1 MSSFLDLAT
10 VDFLLGQADAMSSWS
25 KLGLLLCMA
34 AVAVACYYVA
44 KRIAE
49 RGQRPEAVVQW
60 TLGLGL
66 VSLTALVTYWTGW
79 IIALWPLWV
88 VVGMG
93 VIAYVLAGYLQE
105 FVGVR
110 QASWRFAFALAVAAA
125 SALLVPHDAPVR
137 AAGAD
142 VPVTSSEE
150 EEATEEEAAGEEA
163 AEEEA
168 TGEEAAG
175 SQLTYAQYA
184 SVVTMAVLLLA
195 FCVPYLFSK
204 VLGERLR
211 APEYVW
217 RATFIL
223 FTIFVAAFVVW
234 EKEDE
239 FGVGWPP
246 KYGVDLQGGVNLI
259 YEFEVDSDGQ
269 DAGSG
274 RGMSR
279 TEIQKTL
286 VQQLSRRINPSGT
299 SDIVVRPYGTAQ
311 VEIIVP
317 EVNQDEVEAIKKLI
331 TTAGALEFRIVANP
345 HKHGLLLGYAAKTD
359 RENQLE
365 DIVYDPDATGEERME
380 LGRWVRVAREGSD
393 VEGERGAFKYNPV
406 NDTIRTIESDPKY
419 WKNSPTGKTR
429 ILTLPPEVLGSATPE
444 QDLADYL
451 VQEKIRDIEVL
462 VYTGSDD
469 PLVTG
474 EGLGMVSAGYENLDP
489 IVNFNLKA
497 GQASSRFST
506 LTYRNK
512 PKVEEDEYNKLGIL
526 LDGELLS
533 APRIQSQI
541 NGRGQITGRFTQEE
555 VDFLVEILR
564 AGKLSTVL
572 QKEPIS
578 ENMMGAELGQSTIN
592 KGKQAIVGSLICVLV
607 FVAIYYQFAGIVACL
622 ALVLNL
628 LLVVA
633 FMIMIKAAFTLPG
646 MAGLILTVGMS
657 VDANVL
663 IFERIREE
671 LARGARLRMA
681 IRNGFSRATTTI
693 VDANLTTLITAIV
706 LYVIGTDQIRGFA
719 VTLILGILMSMYTAI
734 FCSRVVFE
742 LAERG
747 RRLTKLRML
756 RIVGET
762 KIDFVGKRMMAMVLS
777 IVIIGAGLVG
787 VAMRGKD
794 IFDIDFLGG
803 TALTLQLNKPLD
815 ADQMGDKCAIAF
827 KEEKDGKTY
836 HFTLNSLK
844 LKDVQDNTVWK
855 LVTNVPIAK
864 DLQDKVVKAFAEDL
878 LSYSVTVG
886 NWSSAKPSSPD
897 KSESGL
903 PLPPG
908 AGLEPGKG
916 DLGPPGGASLRR
928 ASRLA
933 GPFFVSVS
941 VDDDE
946 PGKPAPDDDKA
957 AADKAAAD
965 KAAADATPQEPAAK
979 IPADPSGIGVGT
991 TEGSAVVGRKSATVV
1006 LRFGQAGKQDSD
1018 SVGQAIAGASLLD
1031 KIKVAAGNLEEP
1043 IKLNDSDIDLKP
1055 LDDDHDPIPEWTI
1068 ENSLRYQKWQVTL
1081 MQDQSV
1087 AERVIAK
1094 LETELSSTPIFHSSN
1109 TIGGKVAGDTQRLA
1123 IFAMLTSLL
1132 GIIGYIWIRFQRVV
1146 YGLAAVVALVH
1157 DVLVTLGAIAL
1168 SAYAASSL
1176 GFLQIEAFSIS
1187 LPVVAAFLTIVGYSL
1202 NDTIVVFDRIREVRG
1217 KSPDLTSTMINQSI
1231 NETLSRTV
1239 LTSLTTLVV
1248 VVILFFFGGQGIHG
1262 FAFSLVIGVI
1272 VGTYSSIFVAS
1283 PVLLWLS
1290 KARS

>member
-1 MSSFLDLAT
+1 MSSFLDLAN

-34 AVAVACYYVA
+34 AVAVACYFVA

-79 IIALWPLWV
+79 IVALWPLWAV
-88 VVGMG
+88 VAAG
-93 VIAYVLAGYLQE
+93 VLAYVLAYTLQE
-105 FVGVR
+105 IVGVR

-125 SALLVPHDAPVR
+125 SALLVPHDAFQE
-137 AAGAD
+137 AAGLDASA
-142 VPVTSSEE
+142 TSSEE
-150 EEATEEEAAGEEA
+150 TTEEEA

-168 TGEEAAG
+168 AEEAG
-175 SQLTYAQYA
+175 GQLTAAQYA
-184 SVVTMAVLLLA
+184 SVVTVSVLLLA
-195 FCVPYLFSK
+195 FCLPYLLAK

-223 FTIFVAAFVVW
+223 FTVFLAAFIVW
-234 EKEDE
+234 DKPDE

-259 YEFEVDSDGQ
+259 YEFEVDADEGG
-269 DAGSG
+269 AASG

-279 TEIQKTL
+279 SDIQKTL

-317 EVNQDEVEAIKKLI
+317 EVNQDEVEVIKKLI
-331 TTAGALEFRIVANP
+331 TTAGALEFRIVANQ
-345 HKHGLLLGYAAKTD
+345 HKHTLLFSSFAQADSNKQGD
-359 RENQLE
+359 S
-365 DIVYDPDATGEERME
+365 VYDPEAIGEDRVEI
-380 LGRWVRVAREGSD
+380 GRWVRVAREGSD
-393 VEGERGAFKYNPV
+393 VEGERGAFKYNPLG
-406 NDTIRTIESDPKY
+406 DLIRNIDNRE
-419 WKNSPTGKTR
+419 
-429 ILTLPPEVLGSATPE
+429 ILT
-444 QDLADYL
+444 DLVSTSEDQLAAEL
-451 VQEKIRDIEVL
+451 ESKGIRDIEVL

-497 GQASSRFST
+497 GQASSKFST

-512 PKVEEDEYNKLGIL
+512 PNVEEDEFNKLGIL

-572 QKEPIS
+572 QEEPIS
-578 ENMMGAELGQSTIN
+578 ENTMGAELGQSTIN
-592 KGKQAIVGSLICVLV
+592 KGKQAIVGSLICVLI
-607 FVAIYYQFAGIVACL
+607 FVAVYYQFAGIVACL

-747 RRLTKLRML
+747 RRLTKLRMM

-762 KIDFVGKRMMAMVLS
+762 KIDFVGKRMIAMVLS
-777 IVIIGAGLVG
+777 IVIIGAGLTG

-803 TALTLQLNKPLD
+803 TALTLQLNKALD
-815 ADQMGDKCAIAF
+815 ADQMDEKCAIAF
-827 KEEKDGKTY
+827 KKDGSENSY
-836 HFTLNSLK
+836 GFTLNSLK
-844 LKDVQDNTVWK
+844 LKGTDDNTVWK
-855 LVTNVPIAK
+855 IVTDVPKSK
-864 DLQDKVVKAFAEDL
+864 DLQDKVIEAFEGDL

-886 NWSSAKPSSPD
+886 NWQVAEPSDSPAV
-897 KSESGL
+897 
-903 PLPPG
+903 P
-908 AGLEPGKG
+908 APGKL
-916 DLGPPGGASLRR
+916 DSGPPGGANLRES
-928 ASRLA
+928 SRPA

-941 VDDDE
+941 GDDDE
-946 PGKPAPDDDKA
+946 SSKSVAADDKAADDKAADDKAADDKAADDKAADDKA
-957 AADKAAAD
+957 AAPQEPVTVTPGDTPGVG
-965 KAAADATPQEPAAK
+965 ADAT
-979 IPADPSGIGVGT
+979 
-991 TEGSAVVGRKSATVV
+991 EGSVVGVRESATVKLV
-1006 LRFGQAGKQDSD
+1006 FGEAGKKDTD
-1018 SVGQAIAGASLLD
+1018 SVGQKINGASLLD
-1031 KIKVAAGNLEEP
+1031 KVKEAAANLDEPVA
-1043 IKLNDSDIDLKP
+1043 LNDADIALKP
-1055 LDDDHDPIPEWTI
+1055 LDKDRDPKWTI
-1068 ENSLRYQKWQVTL
+1068 ENGARYQEWQVTL
-1081 MQDQSV
+1081 MTDQAV
-1087 AERVIAK
+1087 AESVIVK
-1094 LETELSSTPIFHSSN
+1094 LKTELSSTPIFHSSN

-1176 GFLQIEAFSIS
+1176 GFLQVESFSIS

-1217 KSPDLTSTMINQSI
+1217 KSPDLTSGMINQSI

-1239 LTSLTTLVV
+1239 LTSLTTLIVV
-1248 VVILFFFGGQGIHG
+1248 LILFFFGGQGIHG

>member
-1 MSSFLDLAT
+1 MSSFLDLAN
-10 VDFLLGQADAMSSWS
+10 VNFLLGEEDAMSSWS

-34 AVAVACYYVA
+34 AVAVACYFVA

-79 IIALWPLWV
+79 IVALWPLWAV
-88 VVGMG
+88 VAAG
-93 VIAYVLAGYLQE
+93 VLAYVLAYKLQE
-105 FVGVR
+105 IVGVR

-125 SALLVPHDAPVR
+125 SALLVPHEAFKKAAELDASV
-137 AAGAD
+137 A
-142 VPVTSSEE
+142 SSEETAE
-150 EEATEEEAAGEEA
+150 EEATEEESAEEA
-163 AEEEA
+163 GEEEA
-168 TGEEAAG
+168 TEEESAEEAG
-175 SQLTYAQYA
+175 GQLTAAQYA
-184 SVVTMAVLLLA
+184 SVVTVAVLLLA
-195 FCVPYLFSK
+195 FCLPYLLAK

-223 FTIFVAAFVVW
+223 FTVFLAAFIVW
-234 EKEDE
+234 DKPDE

-259 YEFEVDSDGQ
+259 YEFEVDADEGG
-269 DAGSG
+269 AASG

-279 TEIQKTL
+279 SDIQKTL

-317 EVNQDEVEAIKKLI
+317 EVNQDEVEVIKKLI
-331 TTAGALEFRIVANP
+331 TTAGALEFRIVANQ
-345 HKHGLLLGYAAKTD
+345 HKHALLFSSFAQADSNKQGD
-359 RENQLE
+359 S
-365 DIVYDPDATGEERME
+365 VYDPEATGEDREE

-393 VEGERGAFKYNPV
+393 VEGERGAFKYNPIG
-406 NDTIRTIESDPKY
+406 DLIRDIDNREILDDLVSTSEDQLAAELESR
-419 WKNSPTGKTR
+419 G
-429 ILTLPPEVLGSATPE
+429 
-444 QDLADYL
+444 
-451 VQEKIRDIEVL
+451 IRDIEVL

-497 GQASSRFST
+497 GQASSKFST

-512 PKVEEDEYNKLGIL
+512 PNVEEDEFNKLGIL

-572 QKEPIS
+572 QEEPIS
-578 ENMMGAELGQSTIN
+578 ENTMGAELGQSTIN
-592 KGKQAIVGSLICVLV
+592 KGKQAIVGSLICVLI
-607 FVAIYYQFAGIVACL
+607 FVAVYYQFAGIVACL

-747 RRLTKLRML
+747 RRLTKLRMM

-762 KIDFVGKRMMAMVLS
+762 KIDFVGKRMIAMVLS
-777 IVIIGAGLVG
+777 IVIIGAGLTG

-803 TALTLQLNKPLD
+803 TALTLQLKEALD
-815 ADQMGDKCAIAF
+815 ADQMDEKCTNAF
-827 KEEKDGKTY
+827 KKDGSENSY
-836 HFTLNSLK
+836 GFTLNSLK
-844 LKDVQDNTVWK
+844 LKGTDDNTVWK
-855 LVTNVPIAK
+855 IVTDVPKSK
-864 DLQDKVVKAFAEDL
+864 DLQDKVIEAFEGDL

-886 NWSSAKPSSPD
+886 NWQVAEPSDSPAESAPAKLDSEPSSGANLR
-897 KSESGL
+897 ES
-903 PLPPG
+903 
-908 AGLEPGKG
+908 
-916 DLGPPGGASLRR
+916 
-928 ASRLA
+928 SRPA

-941 VDDDE
+941 GDDDE
-946 PGKPAPDDDKA
+946 SSKSAAADDKA
-957 AADKAAAD
+957 ADDKAADD
-965 KAAADATPQEPAAK
+965 KAADDKAATPQEPVTAT
-979 IPADPSGIGVGT
+979 PGDTPGVGADT
-991 TEGSAVVGRKSATVV
+991 TEGSVVGVRESATVKLV
-1006 LRFGQAGKQDSD
+1006 FGEAGKKDTD
-1018 SVGQAIAGASLLD
+1018 SVGQKINGASLLD
-1031 KIKVAAGNLEEP
+1031 KVKEAAANLDEPVA
-1043 IKLNDSDIDLKP
+1043 LNDADIVLKP
-1055 LDDDHDPIPEWTI
+1055 LDKDRDPKWTI
-1068 ENSLRYQKWQVTL
+1068 ENGARYQEWQVTL
-1081 MQDQSV
+1081 MTDQAV
-1087 AERVIAK
+1087 AESVIVK
-1094 LETELSSTPIFHSSN
+1094 LKTELSSTPIFHSSN

-1176 GFLQIEAFSIS
+1176 GFLQIESFSIS

-1217 KSPDLTSTMINQSI
+1217 KSPDLTSGMINQSI

-1239 LTSLTTLVV
+1239 LTSLTTLIVV
-1248 VVILFFFGGQGIHG
+1248 LILFFFGGQGIHG

>member
-34 AVAVACYYVA
+34 AVAVACYFVA

-49 RGQRPEAVVQW
+49 RGRRPEAVVQW

-88 VVGMG
+88 VVGLG
-93 VIAYVLAGYLQE
+93 VIAYVLADYLQE
-105 FVGVR
+105 FFGVR
-110 QASWRFAFALAVAAA
+110 QTSWRFAFALAVAAA
-125 SALLVPHDAPVR
+125 SALLVPHDAPLGESGSE
-137 AAGAD
+137 AS
-142 VPVTSSEE
+142 VTSSEE
-150 EEATEEEAAGEEA
+150 T
-163 AEEEA
+163 AEEETA
-168 TGEEAAG
+168 EEETAG

-195 FCVPYLFSK
+195 LCVPYLFSK

-234 EKEDE
+234 EKPAE

-259 YEFEVDSDGQ
+259 YQFEVDSEGQ
-269 DAGSG
+269 NAGTG

-317 EVNQDEVEAIKKLI
+317 EVNQDDVEVIKKLI

-345 HKHGLLLGYAAKTD
+345 HKHALLFSSFAQAAS
-359 RENQLE
+359 NQQG
-365 DIVYDPDATGEERME
+365 DIVYDPEATGEDRVEV
-380 LGRWVRVAREGSD
+380 GRWVRVAREGSD
-393 VEGERGAFKYNPV
+393 TEGDRGAFKYNPISDLIRDI
-406 NDTIRTIESDPKY
+406 DTHKIIQPVSTSE
-419 WKNSPTGKTR
+419 
-429 ILTLPPEVLGSATPE
+429 E
-444 QDLADYL
+444 QLADEL
-451 VQEKIRDIEVL
+451 KERGIRDIEVL

-533 APRIQSQI
+533 APRINSQI

-555 VDFLVEILR
+555 VNFLVEILR

-607 FVAIYYQFAGIVACL
+607 FVAVYYQFAGIVACL

-762 KIDFVGKRMMAMVLS
+762 KIDFVGKRKMAMVLS

-815 ADQMGDKCAIAF
+815 ADQMGDKCEIAF
-827 KEEKDGKTY
+827 KEEKDGKIY

-855 LVTNVPIAK
+855 LVTDVPKSK

-886 NWSSAKPSSPD
+886 NWSSSKPVSPD
-897 KSESGL
+897 ESESGL

-946 PGKPAPDDDKA
+946 PGKTAPDDDKA

-965 KAAADATPQEPAAK
+965 KAAADKPAADK
-979 IPADPSGIGVGT
+979 AAADK
-991 TEGSAVVGRKSATVV
+991 AA
-1006 LRFGQAGKQDSD
+1006 A
-1018 SVGQAIAGASLLD
+1018 D
-1031 KIKVAAGNLEEP
+1031 KAAAD
-1043 IKLNDSDIDLKP
+1043 K
-1055 LDDDHDPIPEWTI
+1055 
-1068 ENSLRYQKWQVTL
+1068 
-1081 MQDQSV
+1081 
-1087 AERVIAK
+1087 
-1094 LETELSSTPIFHSSN
+1094 
-1109 TIGGKVAGDTQRLA
+1109 
-1123 IFAMLTSLL
+1123 
-1132 GIIGYIWIRFQRVV
+1132 
-1146 YGLAAVVALVH
+1146 AAA
-1157 DVLVTLGAIAL
+1157 DK
-1168 SAYAASSL
+1168 AA
-1176 GFLQIEAFSIS
+1176 
-1187 LPVVAAFLTIVGYSL
+1187 
-1202 NDTIVVFDRIREVRG
+1202 
-1217 KSPDLTSTMINQSI
+1217 
-1231 NETLSRTV
+1231 
-1239 LTSLTTLVV
+1239 
-1248 VVILFFFGGQGIHG
+1248 
-1262 FAFSLVIGVI
+1262 
-1272 VGTYSSIFVAS
+1272 
-1283 PVLLWLS
+1283 
-1290 KARS
+1290 